1 MKNII
6 ETLEDSENLSVFL
19 DLIRMAGMEPMLRE
33 RGPFTVFVPTDEAFL
48 RVEKE
53 RMDEIRRDADK
64 LLLIVSYHVVPG
76 ILTSED
82 LRSVAAVRS
91 SLGTDIVAVV
101 RLGIT
106 RQQRPDRERRIRT
119 NGIARHRWPPSA
131 IVDIAAPTGGI
142 TRRTNLRR
150 EAWIARPVGHGA
162 ALRRRFLRVGS
173 AALRWRAPAGF
184 RLTMAVTS
192 RYKNGDYVMIS
203 S

>member
-91 SLGTDIVAVV
+91 SLGTDLVI
-101 RLGIT
+101 RSSDRGIT
-106 RQQRPDRERRIRT
+106 VNSVPIVEADAFCT
-119 NGIARHRWPPSA
+119 NGICHAIASALVPPA
-131 IVDIAAPTGGI
+131 IEIAA
-142 TRRTNLRR
+142 
-150 EAWIARPVGHGA
+150 A
-162 ALRRRFLRVGS
+162 
-173 AALRWRAPAGF
+173 
-184 RLTMAVTS
+184 
-192 RYKNGDYVMIS
+192 
-203 S
+203 